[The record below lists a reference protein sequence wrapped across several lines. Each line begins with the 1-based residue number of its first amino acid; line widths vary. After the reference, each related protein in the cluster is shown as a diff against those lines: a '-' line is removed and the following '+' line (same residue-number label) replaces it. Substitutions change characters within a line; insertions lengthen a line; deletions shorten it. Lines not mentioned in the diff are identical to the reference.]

1 MTKKAMRI
9 IGVTGGVGAGKSTV
23 LSILQNEYGAMGDR
37 DGRGGEGVNGAGNHP
52 ALKRSAGP
60 SERES
65 FFRREALTGKSWRR
79 RCFATKRRL
88 SVFRPSSIRRCEK
101 RWRRGLRP
109 PKGRALLLRCWS
121 RPFFW
126 RRAIKAS
133 APRSGMCGRTGKP
146 GSGGFRR
153 AAATPGKKSLSVME
167 NQKSEEEFMKEADV
181 VVDNSGG
188 LSQLKERI
196 AGILHL

>member
-23 LSILQNEYGAMGDR
+23 LSILQKEYGARIIEMDAVGKELMKPGTSCFEEICRAFGKRILLPEGGLDR
-37 DGRGGEGVNGAGNHP
+37 KKLAETVFRDEAALERLSAIVHPAVRKEVEARLAAAEGAGAP
-52 ALKRSAGP
+52 LAVLESAILLEAGYK
-60 SERES
+60 SLCTQIWYVRADRET
-65 FFRREALTGKSWRR
+65 RI
-79 RCFATKRRL
+79 RRL
-88 SVFRPSSIRRCEK
+88 SES
-101 RWRRGLRP
+101 RGY
-109 PKGRALLLRCWS
+109 S
-121 RPFFW
+121 RE
-126 RRAIKAS
+126 
-133 APRSGMCGRTGKP
+133 
-146 GSGGFRR
+146 
-153 AAATPGKKSLSVME
+153 KSLSVME